1 MMWWM
6 MNGWNGGWG
15 NGSFIWG
22 IFSIIMQIAVI
33 VGVIYLIVY
42 LVNANKNSH
51 HGESNAMEI
60 LKERYARGEISDEEY
75 EEKKKKLEG

>member
-15 NGSFIWG
+15 NGGFIWG
-22 IFSIIMQIAVI
+22 IFSIIIQVAVI
-33 VGVIYLIVY
+33 AGVIYLVVY
-42 LVNANKNSH
+42 LVNANKNGHQRKDS
-51 HGESNAMEI
+51 AMEI

-75 EEKKKKLEG
+75 EEKKKRLQ